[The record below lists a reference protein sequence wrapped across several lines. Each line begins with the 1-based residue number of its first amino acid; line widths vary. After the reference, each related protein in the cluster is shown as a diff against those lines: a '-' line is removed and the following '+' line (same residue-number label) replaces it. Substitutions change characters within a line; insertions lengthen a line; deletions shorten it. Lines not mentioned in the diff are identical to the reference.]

1 MSRTSPL
8 SPIAV
13 VVMLAASAG
22 AGWTGYSYFKNNQ
35 ADAFYLFEASELRS
49 NTLQAIYLSERAATD
64 SGVVDE
70 LQRLNDQIETSF
82 SRLQNGDPV
91 LGIAPAPQALRAQ
104 ISALRESWDGVS
116 QLLGKIIGSKG
127 STETL
132 TRARQEVNATLAQA
146 LKDAGRASA
155 RWETVGKDVSKLATF
170 RKATESLREAQEIVS
185 RETAEGETI
194 RSAEP
199 AISSYLGTLN
209 GMAASLPNDQE
220 LYNALSESYKGGQA
234 AIKQVVRLADFASG
248 ASVNLPL
255 ARAAWAERDKIKA
268 ASVSLVDIAKGLP
281 TTHAVQPILA
291 AALGLITILIALM
304 ISVLAQ
310 RSAANRTQAVE
321 SRGASIM
328 TSQKALSLEHQRLKE
343 DIVRVGSGDLEHKIS
358 EDRESTKEIA
368 VALNSAF
375 GKIRGIFDEI
385 NQTVTGLSAATEQ
398 TMMTAKNVDRNRQE
412 QQHALE
418 HIGELTSALATY
430 VDRVESMSQNTV
442 SVVNDV
448 SLKVKVGSEA
458 VNQVHEGVLILAQQN
473 TTLQHRSKGLIESL
487 QTLSEM
493 AVVVNQVAERADLV
507 AWNSNIV
514 ADQVQGS
521 DDVARA
527 ISSAATGIAQL
538 AKKCRDAVGKIESQ
552 LRIMNESARET
563 QHAVDSSQRELTT
576 LQDRSNKALASLGD
590 ISAMTSSLRDSADDV
605 TKQTRVLQQQAS
617 DMENTM
623 ATVLNYSAE
632 NAAASDQTAK
642 AVSGVNRSA
651 QEMLRSI
658 QKFLRGE

>member
-70 LQRLNDQIETSF
+70 LQRLDDQIETSF

-155 RWETVGKDVSKLATF
+155 RWETVGKDESKLATF
-170 RKATESLREAQEIVS
+170 RKATESLREAQEILS

-209 GMAASLPNDQE
+209 GMVASLPKDQE

-304 ISVLAQ
+304 ISVFAQ

>member
-8 SPIAV
+8 SPIAA

-70 LQRLNDQIETSF
+70 LQRLDDQIETSF

-132 TRARQEVNATLAQA
+132 THARQEVNATLAQA

-155 RWETVGKDVSKLATF
+155 RWETVGKDESKLAAF
-170 RKATESLREAQEIVS
+170 RKATESLREAQEILS

-209 GMAASLPNDQE
+209 GMVGSLPKDQE

-281 TTHAVQPILA
+281 TTHAVQPFLA
-291 AALGLITILIALM
+291 AALGLITILIALI
-304 ISVLAQ
+304 ISVFAQ
-310 RSAANRTQAVE
+310 RSAATRTQAVE

>member
-70 LQRLNDQIETSF
+70 LQRLDDQIETSF

-155 RWETVGKDVSKLATF
+155 RWETVGKDGSKLATF
-170 RKATESLREAQEIVS
+170 RKATESLREAQEILS

-209 GMAASLPNDQE
+209 GMVASLPKDQE

-304 ISVLAQ
+304 ISVFAQ

>member
-8 SPIAV
+8 SPIAA

-64 SGVVDE
+64 SGVVDD
-70 LQRLNDQIETSF
+70 LQRLDEQIEISF

-104 ISALRESWDGVS
+104 LSALRESWDGVS

-146 LKDAGRASA
+146 IKDASRASA
-155 RWETVGKDVSKLATF
+155 RWETVGKDETKLAAF
-170 RKATESLREAQEIVS
+170 RKATDSLREAQEILT

-209 GMAASLPNDQE
+209 GMVASLPKDPE

-281 TTHAVQPILA
+281 ATHAEQPILA

-304 ISVLAQ
+304 ISVFAQ

-412 QQHALE
+412 QQNALE

-507 AWNSNIV
+507 AWNSNIL

-527 ISSAATGIAQL
+527 ISSAATGISQL

-590 ISAMTSSLRDSADDV
+590 ISSMTSSLRDSADDV
-605 TKQTRVLQQQAS
+605 TKQTRMLQQQAS
-617 DMENTM
+617 DMEKTM
-623 ATVLNYSAE
+623 ASVLNYSAE

-658 QKFLRGE
+658 QNFLRGV

>member
-8 SPIAV
+8 SPIAA
-13 VVMLAASAG
+13 VVMIAASAG

-49 NTLQAIYLSERAATD
+49 NTLQAIYLGERAATD
-64 SGVVDE
+64 SSVVDE
-70 LQRLNDQIETSF
+70 LQRLDDQIEASF
-82 SRLQNGDPV
+82 SRLQTGDPV
-91 LGIAPAPQALRAQ
+91 QGIAPAPQALRAQ

-127 STETL
+127 ATESL
-132 TRARQEVNATLAQA
+132 TRARQEVNATLTQA

-155 RWETVGKDVSKLATF
+155 RWELVGKDEGKLAAF
-170 RKATESLREAQEIVS
+170 RKATESLREAQDILT
-185 RETAEGETI
+185 RETAEAETI

-209 GMAASLPNDQE
+209 GMVSSLPKDQD
-220 LYNALSESYKGGQA
+220 LFNALSESYKGGQS
-234 AIKQVVRLADFASG
+234 AIKQVVRLADTASG

-281 TTHAVQPILA
+281 ATHAVQPILVA
-291 AALGLITILIALM
+291 GLGLITILIALM
-304 ISVLAQ
+304 NSLIAQ
-310 RSAANRTQAVE
+310 RAAANRTQAVE

-343 DIVRVGSGDLEHKIS
+343 DIMRVGSGDLEHKIS

-368 VALNSAF
+368 AALNSAF
-375 GKIRGIFDEI
+375 GKIRGIFEEI
-385 NQTVTGLSAATEQ
+385 NQTITGLSAATEQ

-412 QQHALE
+412 QQQALE
-418 HIGELTSALATY
+418 HIGELTRALASY

-448 SLKVKVGSEA
+448 SLKVKAGSEA

-473 TTLQHRSKGLIESL
+473 TSVQHRSKGLIESL

-507 AWNSNIV
+507 AWNSNLV
-514 ADQVQGS
+514 SDQVQGS
-521 DDVARA
+521 DDVAKA
-527 ISSAATGIAQL
+527 ISSSASQIAQL
-538 AKKCRDAVGKIESQ
+538 AKKCRDAVGKIDSQ

-623 ATVLNYSAE
+623 TTVLNYSAE

>member
-1 MSRTSPL
+1 
-8 SPIAV
+8 
-13 VVMLAASAG
+13 
-22 AGWTGYSYFKNNQ
+22 
-35 ADAFYLFEASELRS
+35 
-49 NTLQAIYLSERAATD
+49 
-64 SGVVDE
+64 
-70 LQRLNDQIETSF
+70 
-82 SRLQNGDPV
+82 
-91 LGIAPAPQALRAQ
+91 
-104 ISALRESWDGVS
+104 
-116 QLLGKIIGSKG
+116 
-127 STETL
+127 
-132 TRARQEVNATLAQA
+132 
-146 LKDAGRASA
+146 
-155 RWETVGKDVSKLATF
+155 
-170 RKATESLREAQEIVS
+170 
-185 RETAEGETI
+185 
-194 RSAEP
+194 
-199 AISSYLGTLN
+199 
-209 GMAASLPNDQE
+209 
-220 LYNALSESYKGGQA
+220 
-234 AIKQVVRLADFASG
+234 
-248 ASVNLPL
+248 
-255 ARAAWAERDKIKA
+255 
-268 ASVSLVDIAKGLP
+268 
-281 TTHAVQPILA
+281 
-291 AALGLITILIALM
+291 
-304 ISVLAQ
+304 
-310 RSAANRTQAVE
+310 
-321 SRGASIM
+321 
-328 TSQKALSLEHQRLKE
+328 
-343 DIVRVGSGDLEHKIS
+343 
-358 EDRESTKEIA
+358 
-368 VALNSAF
+368 
-375 GKIRGIFDEI
+375 
-385 NQTVTGLSAATEQ
+385 
-398 TMMTAKNVDRNRQE
+398 
-412 QQHALE
+412 
-418 HIGELTSALATY
+418 
-430 VDRVESMSQNTV
+430 MSQNTV

-617 DMENTM
+617 DMENSM